1 MANTGRPTTARRNPN
16 TVRNNRGAYIEGNT
30 ARRLQ
35 EVPAKRAYSQ
45 QKPPARKR
53 VKASET
59 SGSTRS
65 SLSSASSHQLSREAQ
80 RNREKAM
87 NMSRGFVIFLALVS
101 VAILFGCVHYL
112 QLKSEVTAKMKTV
125 AALETQLTELK
136 EDNDAYESQV
146 TSNVDLNTIK
156 KIAIGRLGMR
166 YPSDDQKMTYETS
179 QSSYVRQYQ
188 DIPES
193 E

>member
-1 MANTGRPTTARRNPN
+1 
-16 TVRNNRGAYIEGNT
+16 
-30 ARRLQ
+30 
-35 EVPAKRAYSQ
+35 
-45 QKPPARKR
+45 
-53 VKASET
+53 
-59 SGSTRS
+59 
-65 SLSSASSHQLSREAQ
+65 
-80 RNREKAM
+80 
-87 NMSRGFVIFLALVS
+87 MSRGFVIFLALVS

-146 TSNVDLNTIK
+146 TSNVDLNAIK
-156 KIAIGRLGMR
+156 AIAIGRLGMR

-188 DIPES
+188 DIPDS